1 MSVIGHLETRGRGD
15 VGSRKEENAYEFSH
29 FGSLKTCRYD
39 RRNREKSLGQ
49 LLRLES
55 LGETHARKDQMG

>member
-1 MSVIGHLETRGRGD
+1 MSVIGQDD

-29 FGSLKTCRYD
+29 FGSLKTCGYD
-39 RRNREKSLGQ
+39 RRNGEKELGQ

-55 LGETHARKDQMG
+55 RKDQMG